1 MENTLK
7 KSYIILLAFSFLVPP
22 LGSADVAITHWMF
35 FTLAAIIGISTTIY
49 FDIFNENL
57 KKINSISLPL
67 YSFLCFFLIAILSS
81 FFAINFTE
89 SLITILKILTI
100 LIHIYLIYTL
110 RVYDVFPLKVF
121 LGIISLML
129 FLETTASLY
138 PVFNEILSVR
148 EYQFN
153 FTGFLK
159 GFTGNKNIT
168 AASICIKIPFVLM
181 FINKSKNI
189 YLRLILFLIAT
200 IAVLNLFFLSSRA
213 TFLSLIIIFVFYF
226 FQKIFFELRRLGFFN
241 LVKRFIYIPFIF
253 IISFYVFDNNSKEN
267 DRSKIQNRVASISMQ
282 DESASQRI
290 RYYTQAI
297 VYASQH
303 PLMGTGI
310 GNWKIKSVDV
320 DKDNIYSYIIPYV
333 MHNDFL
339 EILVETNLLGLLSYL
354 LFFLSIYWIL
364 YKGYMKTKDVDLRD
378 SLFLT
383 ACALTVYFIDANLNF
398 PLYRPIMQIN
408 LLLILIISL
417 YLNLNIY
424 KNENQKKL

>member
-1 MENTLK
+1 
-7 KSYIILLAFSFLVPP
+7 
-22 LGSADVAITHWMF
+22 
-35 FTLAAIIGISTTIY
+35 
-49 FDIFNENL
+49 
-57 KKINSISLPL
+57 
-67 YSFLCFFLIAILSS
+67 
-81 FFAINFTE
+81 
-89 SLITILKILTI
+89 
-100 LIHIYLIYTL
+100 
-110 RVYDVFPLKVF
+110 
-121 LGIISLML
+121 
-129 FLETTASLY
+129 
-138 PVFNEILSVR
+138 
-148 EYQFN
+148 
-153 FTGFLK
+153 
-159 GFTGNKNIT
+159 
-168 AASICIKIPFVLM
+168 M

-417 YLNLNIY
+417 HLNLNIS
-424 KNENQKKL
+424 KNENKKKL